1 MRAVSSAGA
10 AMTAK
15 VNGARSAAFQNCCC
29 GDKFR
34 EQA

>member
-1 MRAVSSAGA
+1 MRAVSSADA

-15 VNGARSAAFQNCCC
+15 VNGACSAVFQNCRR